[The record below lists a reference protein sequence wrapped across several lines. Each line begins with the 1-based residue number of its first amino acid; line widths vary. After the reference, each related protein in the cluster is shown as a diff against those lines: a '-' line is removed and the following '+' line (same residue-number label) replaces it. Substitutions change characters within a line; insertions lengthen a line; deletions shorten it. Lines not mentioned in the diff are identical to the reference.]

1 LTRYKPLNIWLFS
14 FVSGII
20 LTVSN
25 FAVAETM
32 SFQNHNFTIEVPPT
46 WTAINPTP
54 PGTLF
59 AMQSSDGEKVFFAN
73 ALSVPENKNA
83 SEGLSLMIAGFKKA
97 RIDNNYQIVTEYQTN
112 LNDFSFTVFVSK
124 AADKKETET
133 TWFAST
139 AAEIYLLGGIHK
151 AGDANN
157 DQELLSIIS
166 SFHLLSPAQTISHN
180 NPINSIAFGFGCI
193 FGVVIV
199 AVFFIRRKNSKSRN
213 T

>member
-1 LTRYKPLNIWLFS
+1 LTPDKLLNVWLLS
-14 FVSGII
+14 FVFGII

-73 ALSVPENKNA
+73 ALSVSENKNA
-83 SEGLSLMIAGFKKA
+83 SEGLSMMIAGFKKA
-97 RIDNNYQIVTEYQTN
+97 RIDNNYQIVAERRQT
-112 LNDFSFTVFVSK
+112 LNNFSFTVFTSQ
-124 AADKKETET
+124 ASDKKETQT

-139 AAEIYLLGGIHK
+139 AAEIYILGGIHK
-151 AGDANN
+151 AGDANT

-180 NPINSIAFGFGCI
+180 NQINSMAFWFGCI

-199 AVFFIRRKNSKSRN
+199 VVFFIRRKNSKN
-213 T
+213 

>member
-1 LTRYKPLNIWLFS
+1 LNIWLLS
-14 FVSGII
+14 LISGII
-20 LTVSN
+20 LTASN

-54 PGTLF
+54 PRILF
-59 AMQSSDGEKVFFAN
+59 AMQSSDGKKVFLAN

-83 SEGLSLMIAGFKKA
+83 SEGLSMMIAGFKKA
-97 RIDNNYQIVTEYQTN
+97 RIDNNYQIVAERQQT
-112 LNDFSFTVFVSK
+112 LNNFSFTVFTSQ
-124 AADKKETET
+124 ASNKKTET

-139 AAEIYLLGGIHK
+139 AAEIYILGGIHK
-151 AGDANN
+151 AGDANT

-180 NPINSIAFGFGCI
+180 NQINSMAFWFGCV

-199 AVFFIRRKNSKSRN
+199 VVFFIRRKNSKNRN